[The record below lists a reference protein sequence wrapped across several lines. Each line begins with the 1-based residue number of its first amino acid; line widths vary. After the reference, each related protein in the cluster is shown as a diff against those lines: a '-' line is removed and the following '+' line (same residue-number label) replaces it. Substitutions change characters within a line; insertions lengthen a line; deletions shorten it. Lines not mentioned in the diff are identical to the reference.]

1 MTKLEKLIAKQRK
14 ILDRIDVA
22 NVEWYENP
30 QNVSWIDELDCRWI
44 SRCKRAGTL
53 ILGYDKRNI
62 RSDIDRVLYA
72 PTKVCE
78 YCEMPE
84 HECACDECRF
94 CDWCDKAHHSLGK
107 RSYCKCSELE
117 YIQDEIEALEES
129 K

>member
-14 ILDRIDVA
+14 ILDRIDVS
-22 NVEWYENP
+22 NDKWYENP
-30 QNVSWIDELDCRWI
+30 QDVCWVDELDMRWI

-53 ILGYDKRNI
+53 IDGHDKRFT
-62 RSDIDRVLYA
+62 RSDIDKDWYDS
-72 PTKVCE
+72 TKVCE

-84 HECACDECRF
+84 EECACDECRF
-94 CDWCDKAHHSLGK
+94 CDWCDKPHHSLGK
-107 RSYCKCSELE
+107 RSYCQCSELE